1 MDTQVLEAINQIR
14 NISQR
19 EVTHL
24 NNDGASNW
32 DKESIEANWKEIQ
45 TKGIINKKYKPFIT
59 LSSDSLNF
67 SVTQDDH

>member
-32 DKESIEANWKEIQ
+32 DKESIEANWEEIQ
-45 TKGIINKKYKPFIT
+45 TNVINKKYKPFIT

>member
-1 MDTQVLEAINQIR
+1 M
-14 NISQR
+14 
-19 EVTHL
+19 THL